1 MRTHF
6 VRTLLWISVVL
17 LTTSPLSLSAQR
29 HAAEALQAPRPRVA
43 KKPQAPKPEPPPVA
57 AVEPIAAAAAAA
69 AAERYE
75 AEERYRHLS
84 ATLEELQATL
94 EAQHNRIDS
103 LVSELKG
110 LREEDTR
117 ADAHQVSHAEIK
129 ELVERLREADQ
140 KREADRKL
148 ILEEIAKLAKAPAPP
163 EEPTRPEP
171 LACEQLQALVDKA
184 VQVTLRK
191 FADKKLTTNQLAL
204 TLVDLRH
211 PEHPVQASFRGEEQI
226 YPASVVKLFY
236 LVAAEHWLEDGELED
251 TAELRRALRDM
262 IADSSNEATHYILDL
277 LTGTTSGPELP
288 PAELAQWHDKRNVV
302 NRYFASLGY
311 ANINVNKKPWCEGP
325 YGRESQAI
333 KAYQPNRNLLTT
345 DATARLLAEIVTG
358 KAVSPKRAAEM
369 MDLLQRDPAAKTG
382 DPDDQAKFAG
392 SALPSGA
399 KLWSKAGWTSQ
410 TRHDAAY
417 IELPN
422 GAKFVLVVFTVD
434 HANEREIIPTVAR
447 VVIEGMSAATDRVS
461 AVAR

>member
-6 VRTLLWISVVL
+6 VRALLWISVVL
-17 LTTSPLSLSAQR
+17 LTTSPLSLPAQR

-43 KKPQAPKPEPPPVA
+43 RKPKAPKPEPPPVA
-57 AVEPIAAAAAAA
+57 AVEPIDASAAAA

-75 AEERYRHLS
+75 AEERYRHLN

-117 ADAHQVSHAEIK
+117 ADTQQVSHEEIK

-148 ILEEIAKLAKAPAPP
+148 ILEEIAKLAKASTPP
-163 EEPTRPEP
+163 EELSRPEP
-171 LACEQLQALVDKA
+171 LGCEQLQALVEKS
-184 VQVTLRK
+184 VQVTLRQ

-204 TLVDLRH
+204 TLVDLRD
-211 PEHPVQASFRGEEQI
+211 PQHPVQANFRGEEQV

-236 LVAAEHWLEDGELED
+236 LVAAQHWLEDGELED

-288 PAELAQWHDKRNVV
+288 PAELAQWHDKRNAV

-311 ANINVNKKPWCEGP
+311 TNINVNKKPWCEGP

-333 KAYQPNRNLLTT
+333 KAYKPNRNLLTT
-345 DATARLLAEIVTG
+345 DATARLLAEVVTG
-358 KAVSPKRAAEM
+358 KAVCAKRAAEM

-382 DPDDQAKFAG
+382 DPDDQAKFTG
-392 SALPSGA
+392 PALPPGA

-447 VVIEGMSAATDRVS
+447 VVIEGMSAATVRAS
-461 AVAR
+461 ASAR